1 MKKIMRILPV
11 VFVMLIMCVSI
22 FTSVFANNAGIKGV
36 NTDFPTTTNNINTIN
51 TGASRLWGSILT
63 ILQFVAFGAI
73 VFAGIKYMFASADQ
87 KAEVK
92 KSLGILAIG
101 ALLVFAASTIVGF
114 IVSAAEEV
122 IQ

>member
-1 MKKIMRILPV
+1 MKKIMKILPV

-22 FTSVFANNAGIKGV
+22 FTSVFANNAGTKGV
-36 NTDFPTTTNNINTIN
+36 NTDFPISNYNISTIN
-51 TGASRLWGSILT
+51 KGASRLWGSILT

-101 ALLVFAASTIVGF
+101 ALLVFAASTIVSF